1 MKTTLSLMILT
12 LLASMGVT
20 AQTQEKH
27 SAMDHQKHMQVM
39 EMMKDSAAVDMMMSL
54 VAADRQMRTA
64 MIQKIAEYTEGDPAA
79 KQEACMALMNRKGE
93 PASREAM
100 GCGMM
105 KHEEMQGKEKQEK
118 SHKH

>member
-1 MKTTLSLMILT
+1 MKTTLSLVILT
-12 LLASMGVT
+12 LLASMAVT
-20 AQTQEKH
+20 AQTQDKH

-54 VAADRQMRTA
+54 LAADRQMRTA
-64 MIQKIAEYTEGDPAA
+64 MIQKIAEYTEGDAAA
-79 KQEACMALMNRKGE
+79 KQEACMALMSRRGE
-93 PASREAM
+93 PASKEGM

-105 KHEEMQGKEKQEK
+105 KHEEIQGKGKQEK

>member
-12 LLASMGVT
+12 LLASTGVT
-20 AQTQEKH
+20 AQRQDKH
-27 SAMDHQKHMQVM
+27 SAMDHQKHIQVM
-39 EMMKDSAAVDMMMSL
+39 EMMKDSAVVDMMMSL